1 MSLDQQTR
9 PKRVTPEKRA
19 QKRARIAWLLLLPSV
34 AILAVVIGWPLIN
47 LIGLSFQEFGRA
59 QVFGAQ
65 PEFIGIENYQKI
77 FGDDGFWGVLTRSLV
92 FAAVVVI
99 ATMVIGTLVALLMNF
114 VPKRIKY
121 LVQIGLLVA
130 WAMPQLT
137 AVIVWGWMFNTEY
150 GVLNH
155 LITQITG
162 LDFYGHSWLSEPLSF
177 FGVATIIITWQSV
190 PFVALTIYA
199 GLTQIPKE
207 MVEAAWLDGASSWQR
222 FKDLTF
228 PLLRPI
234 FTIVIILQIIWDL
247 RVFTQIYALQG
258 LGGLREETNT
268 LGVYIYLTSLGSGN
282 FGLGGAIAVVMV
294 VLMSAVSA
302 FYIRRTLQ
310 DVDD

>member
-1 MSLDQQTR
+1 MSLKQIVPSRKAKPQSKSR
-9 PKRVTPEKRA
+9 KNLG
-19 QKRARIAWLLLLPSV
+19 WLLLVPASAV
-34 AILAVVIGWPLIN
+34 LALVIGWPLIN
-47 LIGLSFQEFGRA
+47 LITLSFQEFGRA
-59 QVFGAQ
+59 QVFGAD
-65 PEFIGIENYQKI
+65 PEFIGFENYSNI
-77 FGDDGFWGVLTRSLV
+77 LTDDGFWQVLNRSLV
-92 FAAVVVI
+92 FAAVVVVS
-99 ATMVIGTLVALLMNF
+99 TMVVGTLVALLMNF
-114 VPKRIKY
+114 VPKRIKV

-150 GVLNH
+150 GVFNYL
-155 LITQITG
+155 LSQIPG
-162 LDFYGHSWLSEPLSF
+162 VDFYGHSWLSNPISF
-177 FGVATIIITWQSV
+177 FGVAALIITWQSV

-207 MVEAAWLDGASSWQR
+207 MIEAAWLDGASGWQR

-268 LGVYIYLTSLGSGN
+268 LGVYIYLTSLGSGE

-302 FYIRRTLQ
+302 FYIKRTLE
-310 DVDD
+310 DMDN